1 LFCEKIFGQEE
12 EEEKEDGNES
22 AAVRK
27 CHGGT

>member
-1 LFCEKIFGQEE
+1 LFCEKIFEQE